1 MVSSGIDGQEVVSS
15 NLDQILD
22 GSYFTYIS
30 YKMYCSLKTQK
41 RGREVSI
48 MFLDVGK
55 YKNVLQFWFHLA
67 QHFLNK
73 KINKT
78 TA

>member
-41 RGREVSI
+41 RGRL
-48 MFLDVGK
+48 FLDVGK